1 MHQDTLTRDTADNLD
16 QQYAEVLRNEREAA
30 AAAEAAAGGAE
41 HGNDVDSNESDSSED
56 SNVEEDDESLNVL
69 VSLSGALA
77 VQLMNRTWQPYQF
90 FLWSTKTILTACDR
104 AHLPRLLKP

>member
-1 MHQDTLTRDTADNLD
+1 MHQDTLTRDTADNPD
-16 QQYAEVLRNEREAA
+16 QQYAEVLRNEREAAVA

-41 HGNDVDSNESDSSED
+41 HGNDVDSDESD

-77 VQLMNRTWQPYQF
+77 VQLTNRTWQPYQF
-90 FLWSTKTILTACDR
+90 SFAV
-104 AHLPRLLKP
+104 PRQFSLLVTGHIFPDC